1 MFVTLPFVVRT
12 VQPVLQELGL
22 ELEEA
27 AHSLG
32 VSRAHVRRV
41 IFPNILPGILSGVAL
56 AFAKAVGE
64 FGSLVIITGN
74 IPFQTEVSSV
84 HIFGRIESGDSAG
97 AAAVAVVLLGISFLT
112 LLSIG
117 AVRHYATRHDR

>member
-1 MFVTLPFVVRT
+1 M
-12 VQPVLQELGL
+12 
-22 ELEEA
+22 
-27 AHSLG
+27 
-32 VSRAHVRRV
+32 
-41 IFPNILPGILSGVAL
+41 IFPEHPPGDPPGVAL

-74 IPFQTEVSSV
+74 IPFETEVSSV

-117 AVRHYATRHDR
+117 AIRHYATRHDR